1 MNNKFKISN
10 VLRRSVSERTYYFGS
25 IPSSM
30 IKESTFVPVLENS
43 PKTALMEI
51 TDDGYQRPG
60 SMPRMNKF
68 KQFLKD
74 NPNSLVP
81 PVILSGRG
89 RWKFESSSFNKDIG
103 TLTIEG
109 PAAIIDGQHRMGGYV
124 ALYDSEGKAV
134 DADFLLI
141 ENLSRD
147 EEIREFIMINDSQ
160 VGVPKSL
167 GTFISTD
174 NPHLTSKIGGDYVKI
189 AWGLSTDQASPFLGR
204 ITRTKIGPEHLF
216 ALHSIAT
223 QLEKMFSHGA
233 FFDTSIEKKMEITL
247 KYWNIIQDAHPAEFD
262 DMSKLGIP
270 RQGKRFF
277 EYKILELTGFIA
289 WSQIGYQILGGA
301 YNPETDEV
309 NWESVESQ
317 IDYLS
322 GRIDWRKDGQ
332 YKNATGLVGGPQ
344 IRIDMERALQ
354 IRT

>member
-1 MNNKFKISN
+1 MKNKIAK
-10 VLRRSVSERTYYFGS
+10 VMRRRVNERTYYFGA
-25 IPSSM
+25 IPSSL
-30 IKESTFVPVLENS
+30 IKVSTFVPVLENS
-43 PKTALMEI
+43 PKTALIEI
-51 TDDGYQRPG
+51 TEEGYQRPG

-68 KQFLKD
+68 KQFLKE

-89 RWKFESSSFNKDIG
+89 RWKYEGSNFDPDIG
-103 TLTIEG
+103 VITIEG

-124 ALYDSEGKAV
+124 ALYDAEKIEV
-134 DADFLLI
+134 EADFLLI
-141 ENLSRD
+141 ENLTKD
-147 EEIREFIMINDSQ
+147 EEVREFIRINDSQ

-167 GTFISTD
+167 GTFISSD

-233 FFDTSIEKKMEITL
+233 FSDSPIDKKMEIAL
-247 KYWNIIQDAHPAEFD
+247 KYWNIIQDAHPTEFD
-262 DMSKLGIP
+262 DISKLGIP
-270 RQGKRFF
+270 KQGKKSFD
-277 EYKILELTGFIA
+277 YKILELTGFIA

-301 YNPETDEV
+301 YNPDTEEV